1 MSSHSQTEGER
12 ALSRHLQTGPFFKAL
27 LISIL
32 VEFAVLFLTGA
43 SVLSSMMHHGGAA
56 PRSIWEDLMA
66 NIGIFFHLPSILIVM
81 PFGLFILAP
90 LVQIGLMTCAL
101 GLILRA
107 RRNRRRP
114 PLPFLT

>member
-1 MSSHSQTEGER
+1 MSSHSKTEGER
-12 ALSRHLQTGPFFKAL
+12 ALSRHLRIGPFFKAL

-32 VEFAVLFLTGA
+32 VEFAVLFLTGG
-43 SVLSSMMHHGGAA
+43 SVMSSMMRHSAAA
-56 PRSIWEDLMA
+56 PRPVWEDALA
-66 NIGIFFHLPSILIVM
+66 TLGIFFHFPAILLVM

-107 RRNRRRP
+107 QGRRRNP
-114 PLPFLT
+114 SLPFLT